1 MTLAIVFTR
10 INFQKS
16 VYCSLLMCSKRDV
29 RKGSLIRSGS
39 EPDNVPCEALEHRAT
54 PGDQRNQHL
63 LRHAELHTIARCLD
77 LRFLPGKVQ
86 NPSLWVLRDPPGMS
100 LSYQSMKLLLISPA
114 RLFVSTKMKWK
125 KKSVAS
131 FSKRFHKMKLR
142 MKWWVIQA
150 QRLTLSW
157 F

>member
-100 LSYQSMKLLLISPA
+100 LSYQSMKLLLISPDCSSA
-114 RLFVSTKMKWK
+114 QKWNEK
-125 KKSVAS
+125 KNQLPVLVKGSI
-131 FSKRFHKMKLR
+131 
-142 MKWWVIQA
+142 KWNSGWNDE
-150 QRLTLSW
+150 W
-157 F
+157 FKPKD

>member
-1 MTLAIVFTR
+1 
-10 INFQKS
+10 
-16 VYCSLLMCSKRDV
+16 MCSKRDV

-39 EPDNVPCEALEHRAT
+39 EPDNVPCEALQHRAT

-100 LSYQSMKLLLISPA
+100 NQSMKLLSISP
-114 RLFVSTKMKWK
+114 VYEMK
-125 KKSVAS
+125 KKSVVS
-131 FSKRFHKMKLR
+131 VSKRLHKMNLR
-142 MKWWVIQA
+142 MK
-150 QRLTLSW
+150 
-157 F
+157 

>member
-1 MTLAIVFTR
+1 VTLAIVFTR

-39 EPDNVPCEALEHRAT
+39 EPDNVPCEALQHRAT

-63 LRHAELHTIARCLD
+63 LRHAQLHTIARRLH

-100 LSYQSMKLLLISPA
+100 NQSMKLLSISP
-114 RLFVSTKMKWK
+114 VYEMK
-125 KKSVAS
+125 KKSVVS
-131 FSKRFHKMKLR
+131 VSKRLHKMNLR
-142 MKWWVIQA
+142 MKWWVRVQG
-150 QRLTLSW
+150 
-157 F
+157 FEPKD